1 MKNYKKLQ
9 YLTLVLILAILCSS
23 FLCITSTKQS
33 FAIQEIFEQNYQIFE
48 GDTLLFER
56 PQVCVGDII
65 ITKDFDEYEVYMVDE
80 TTLKAKV
87 KKLESQDR
95 PMITKKTFSNINA
108 NGKKIG
114 LYMTH
119 NDECYLDGD
128 GTDSIYGKGG
138 IHDVANRLAYYL
150 RQKGVNIT
158 IDETLHIP
166 HNSSAY
172 TRSKVTAQKLLDG
185 NPNAIFDIHRDGV
198 SRSCYATKVDGKER
212 SQIRIVVGQANPNK
226 EQNLKFAKYLMSVA
240 DVICPWLFAD
250 IYYAKGNYNQNLSEK
265 ALLFEMGTYTI
276 EKELVMDSVPELAN
290 VIVTTLFATTV
301 DEKGNLIIGDLSS
314 QNKTIDKTL
323 GNNTQNKTNIFPV
336 LLLITIFLA
345 SLGTLVYFVYSKM
358 TTNKEKKQL

>member
-1 MKNYKKLQ
+1 MDKFKKLQ
-9 YLTLVLILAILCSS
+9 IFAFASVLAILCTL
-23 FLCITSTKQS
+23 FFRFAPTNQS
-33 FAIQEIFEQNYQIFE
+33 FAIQESFEQNYQIYL
-48 GDTLLFER
+48 GDTLISQR
-56 PQVCVGDII
+56 PQVCVGDVI
-65 ITKDFDEYEVYMVDE
+65 ITKDFDEYEVYLVDE
-80 TTLKAKV
+80 TTLVAKV
-87 KKLESQDR
+87 KKIQNQER
-95 PMITKKTFSNINA
+95 PTITKKQFSNVSTK
-108 NGKKIG
+108 GKKIG
-114 LYMTH
+114 LYLTH

-150 RQKGVNIT
+150 KQKGVNVT

-172 TRSKVTAQKLLDG
+172 SRSKVTAQKLLDG
-185 NPNAIFDIHRDGV
+185 NQNAIFDIHRDGV

-226 EQNLKFAKYLMSVA
+226 EQNLKFAKYLMSVS

-301 DEKGNLIIGDLSS
+301 DENGNLTIGDLSS
-314 QNKTIDKTL
+314 QNKTIDQAL
-323 GNNTQNKTNIFPV
+323 DNDAQNKTGIFPV
-336 LLLITIFLA
+336 ILLITVFLA
-345 SLGTLVYFVYSKM
+345 ALGTLVFFVYSKM

>member
-1 MKNYKKLQ
+1 MKNHKNLQ
-9 YLTLVLILAILCSS
+9 YLTFILILAILYPT
-23 FLCITSTKQS
+23 FLYYTPTKQS
-33 FAIQEIFEQNYQIFE
+33 LATQNMIEQSYQIYD

-65 ITKDFDEYEVYMVDE
+65 ITKNFEEYEIYMVDE
-80 TTLKAKV
+80 TTLVAKV
-87 KKLESQDR
+87 KKLQNQDR
-95 PMITKKTFSNINA
+95 PMITKKAFSNINT
-108 NGKKIG
+108 NDKKIG

-138 IHDVANRLAYYL
+138 IHDVSNRLAYYL

-158 IDETLHIP
+158 LDETLHIP

-172 TRSKVTAQKLLDG
+172 TRSKTTAQKLLNN

-198 SRSCYATKVDGKER
+198 SRSCYVTNVDGKEH

-276 EKELVMDSVPELAN
+276 EKELVMESVPELAN
-290 VIVTTLFATTV
+290 VIVTTLFATTI
-301 DEKGNLIIGDLSS
+301 DEKGNLTIGDLSS
-314 QNKTIDKTL
+314 QNKTVDQTL
-323 GNNTQNKTNIFPV
+323 GNNTKNQTNIFPV
-336 LLLITIFLA
+336 LLLVTVFLTA
-345 SLGTLVYFVYSKM
+345 LGTLVYFLYSKM
-358 TTNKEKKQL
+358 TTNKEKKLL